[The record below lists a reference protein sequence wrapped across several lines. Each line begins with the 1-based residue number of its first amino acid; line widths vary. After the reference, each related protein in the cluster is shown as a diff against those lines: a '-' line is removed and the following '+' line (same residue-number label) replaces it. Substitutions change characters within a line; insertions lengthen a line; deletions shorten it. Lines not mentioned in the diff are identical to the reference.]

1 MPCQGIICCI
11 WEALFRQLNSLKIN
25 NINNI
30 SQITIVLIIIAFCP
44 LINAQIQIQNF
55 EVRPSS
61 PTTTD
66 TIRIITHT
74 TTSSAGE
81 KLSASFSAFGE
92 DLILEK
98 CFSLGV
104 NTAIENYMDTLLIYP
119 SELPNGNYIIR
130 FYVHATYSQQDCL
143 PIMTAIDS
151 LSFSIGFLNTFEV
164 GLSNTEVVVFPNPSN
179 QKNTIEFVDAIP
191 ENTTICLYDITGR
204 RIQNVFSGEIQK
216 NAMIEVDISM
226 LSSGIYLYSISN
238 SSMKTNLK
246 FIKN

>member
-1 MPCQGIICCI
+1 
-11 WEALFRQLNSLKIN
+11 
-25 NINNI
+25 
-30 SQITIVLIIIAFCP
+30 
-44 LINAQIQIQNF
+44 
-55 EVRPSS
+55 
-61 PTTTD
+61 
-66 TIRIITHT
+66 
-74 TTSSAGE
+74 
-81 KLSASFSAFGE
+81 
-92 DLILEK
+92 
-98 CFSLGV
+98 
-104 NTAIENYMDTLLIYP
+104 
-119 SELPNGNYIIR
+119 
-130 FYVHATYSQQDCL
+130 
-143 PIMTAIDS
+143 MTAIDS